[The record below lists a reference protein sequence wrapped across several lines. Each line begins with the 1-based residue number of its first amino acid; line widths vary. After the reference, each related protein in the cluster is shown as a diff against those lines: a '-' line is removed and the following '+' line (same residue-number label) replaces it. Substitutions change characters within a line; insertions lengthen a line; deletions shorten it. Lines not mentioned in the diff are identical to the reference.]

1 MACCRL
7 YIIPALTEIAQEEK
21 NKPQEEHWQQPAGPR
36 SQNTPDWLRMWCLMT
51 WNDMS
56 LRFRERH
63 LPRPPCRSTWIGT
76 WETPHWRHA
85 AVKFLDLPQPVS

>member
-1 MACCRL
+1 ME
-7 YIIPALTEIAQEEK
+7 ALFSRSGQTSSFWLQAGNIGK
-21 NKPQEEHWQQPAGPR
+21 NLQGLEVRTLQTGCGRDVSRH
-36 SQNTPDWLRMWCLMT
+36 
-51 WNDMS
+51 DMS
-56 LRFRERH
+56 LWFCERH